1 MAATRKIEV
10 FSAGCAVCEE
20 TIEMVLEA
28 CPSCEVEVHDMNDTN
43 IAERAKSLGIQS
55 IPAVLVDG
63 KLLNSCSGRGV
74 DEQELRAA
82 VLAANIAKLPEF
94 LRRY

>member
-1 MAATRKIEV
+1 
-10 FSAGCAVCEE
+10 
-20 TIEMVLEA
+20 MVLEA

-55 IPAVLVDG
+55 IPAGLVDG

-82 VLAANIAKLPEF
+82 VLAANIVKLPEL
-94 LRRY
+94 LRKP